1 MKMIITP
8 NKFAILIEET
18 VKTKKMSYMDAILW
32 YCEKNG
38 VDPSDSKKLVNKALK
53 EKLTYE
59 AQSLNL
65 LKEKVSQ
72 LPVWKERRNSM
83 KRRYYY
89 E

>member
-1 MKMIITP
+1 MIITP

-18 VKTKKMSYMDAILW
+18 VKNKKMSYMDAILW
-32 YCEKNG
+32 YFEKNG

-65 LKEKVSQ
+65 LKEKVAQ
-72 LPVWKERRNSM
+72 LPV
-83 KRRYYY
+83 
-89 E
+89 

>member
-1 MKMIITP
+1 MIITP

-18 VKTKKMSYMDAILW
+18 AKTKKMSYIDAILW

-38 VDPSDSKKLVNKALK
+38 VDPSDCKKLVNKALK

-65 LKEKVSQ
+65 LKEKVPQ
-72 LPVWKERRNSM
+72 LPI
-83 KRRYYY
+83 
-89 E
+89 

>member
-8 NKFAILIEET
+8 NKFAILIEEL
-18 VKTKKMSYMDAILW
+18 VKTKRLSYIDAILW

-38 VDPSDSKKLVNKALK
+38 VDPSYSKKLVNKALK

-65 LKEKVSQ
+65 LKEKVAQ
-72 LPVWKERRNSM
+72 LPV
-83 KRRYYY
+83 
-89 E
+89 

>member
-18 VKTKKMSYMDAILW
+18 VKTKKMSYMAAILW

-65 LKEKVSQ
+65 LKEKVPQ
-72 LPVWKERRNSM
+72 LPV
-83 KRRYYY
+83 
-89 E
+89 

>member
-1 MKMIITP
+1 MIITP
-8 NKFAILIEET
+8 NKFSILIEET

-38 VDPSDSKKLVNKALK
+38 GDPSDSKKLVNKALK

-65 LKEKVSQ
+65 LKEKVAQ
-72 LPVWKERRNSM
+72 IRI
-83 KRRYYY
+83 
-89 E
+89 

>member
-1 MKMIITP
+1 MIITP

-18 VKTKKMSYMDAILW
+18 VQTKKMSYMDAILW

-38 VDPSDSKKLVNKALK
+38 IDPSDSRKLVNKALK

-65 LKEKVSQ
+65 LKEKVPQ
-72 LPVWKERRNSM
+72 LPV
-83 KRRYYY
+83 
-89 E
+89 

>member
-1 MKMIITP
+1 MIITP

-18 VKTKKMSYMDAILW
+18 VKSKKMSYMDAILR

-38 VDPSDSKKLVNKALK
+38 IDPSDSRKLVNKALK

-72 LPVWKERRNSM
+72 LPV
-83 KRRYYY
+83 
-89 E
+89 

>member
-1 MKMIITP
+1 MRNLNHYKQIKRVRISDIF
-8 NKFAILIEET
+8 KYELIEET
-18 VKTKKMSYMDAILW
+18 VKNKKMSYIDAILW

-65 LKEKVSQ
+65 LKEKVAQ
-72 LPVWKERRNSM
+72 LPV
-83 KRRYYY
+83 
-89 E
+89 

>member
-1 MKMIITP
+1 MIITP

-32 YCEKNG
+32 DCEKNG
-38 VDPSDSKKLVNKALK
+38 IDPSDCKKLVNKALK

-65 LKEKVSQ
+65 LKVKVAQ
-72 LPVWKERRNSM
+72 LPV
-83 KRRYYY
+83 
-89 E
+89 

>member
-8 NKFAILIEET
+8 NKFAILIEEL
-18 VKTKKMSYMDAILW
+18 VKTKRLSYIDAILW

-65 LKEKVSQ
+65 LKEKVAQ
-72 LPVWKERRNSM
+72 LPI
-83 KRRYYY
+83 
-89 E
+89 

>member
-1 MKMIITP
+1 MKIIITP

-18 VKTKKMSYMDAILW
+18 VKNKKMSYMDAILW

-38 VDPSDSKKLVNKALK
+38 IDPSDSKKLVNKALK

-65 LKEKVSQ
+65 LKVKVAQ
-72 LPVWKERRNSM
+72 LPI
-83 KRRYYY
+83 
-89 E
+89 

>member
-18 VKTKKMSYMDAILW
+18 VKNKKMSSMDAILW

-38 VDPSDSKKLVNKALK
+38 IDPSDSKKLVNKALK

-65 LKEKVSQ
+65 LKVKVAQ
-72 LPVWKERRNSM
+72 LPI
-83 KRRYYY
+83 
-89 E
+89 

>member
-1 MKMIITP
+1 MIITP
-8 NKFAILIEET
+8 NKFAIIIEET
-18 VKTKKMSYMDAILW
+18 VKNKKRSYMDAILW

-65 LKEKVSQ
+65 LKEKVPQ
-72 LPVWKERRNSM
+72 LPV
-83 KRRYYY
+83 
-89 E
+89 

>member
-18 VKTKKMSYMDAILW
+18 VKTKKMSYMDAIRW

-38 VDPSDSKKLVNKALK
+38 IDPSDCKKLVNKALK

-65 LKEKVSQ
+65 LKEKVPQ
-72 LPVWKERRNSM
+72 LPV
-83 KRRYYY
+83 
-89 E
+89 

>member
-1 MKMIITP
+1 MIITP

-18 VKTKKMSYMDAILW
+18 VKTKKMSYMDDILW

-38 VDPSDSKKLVNKALK
+38 IDPSDSRKLVNKALK

-65 LKEKVSQ
+65 LKEKVPQ
-72 LPVWKERRNSM
+72 LPV
-83 KRRYYY
+83 
-89 E
+89 

>member
-8 NKFAILIEET
+8 NKFALLIEET
-18 VKTKKMSYMDAILW
+18 VKTKKMSYIDSILW

-65 LKEKVSQ
+65 LKEKVAQ
-72 LPVWKERRNSM
+72 LPV
-83 KRRYYY
+83 
-89 E
+89 

>member
-1 MKMIITP
+1 MIITP
-8 NKFAILIEET
+8 NKFAILIEEL
-18 VKTKKMSYMDAILW
+18 VKPKKMSYIDAIHH

-38 VDPSDSKKLVNKALK
+38 IDPSDSRKLVNKALK

-72 LPVWKERRNSM
+72 LPV
-83 KRRYYY
+83 
-89 E
+89 

>member
-1 MKMIITP
+1 MIITP

-32 YCEKNG
+32 NCEKNG
-38 VDPSDSKKLVNKALK
+38 IDPSDSRKLVNKALK

-65 LKEKVSQ
+65 LKEKVPQ
-72 LPVWKERRNSM
+72 LPV
-83 KRRYYY
+83 
-89 E
+89 